1 MLACLLPSWQL
12 TSMLFYQ
19 QLSLFRYRL
28 GRWYTDFFLSSV
40 LQCLHYK
47 IFFFTKSPCAY
58 KAQVMD
64 SLWRTPKGWLLVL
77 RHIVCSISEKKLV
90 IGHPSY
96 LLKEMHRLWQLD
108 IVTFIKN
115 ILFYLCLLLNITVK
129 VFLFYSSG
137 DYELYSL
144 E

>member
-1 MLACLLPSWQL
+1 MIILPFCISYEAVSREYNTSFEKFHICLHV
-12 TSMLFYQ
+12 FYPHDSSPVCCFISSF
-19 QLSLFRYRL
+19 LCSGIDWEGDILI
-28 GRWYTDFFLSSV
+28 FFLSSV

-90 IGHPSY
+90 IGHPSK
-96 LLKEMHRLWQLD
+96 LVAIHVVLSVSR
-108 IVTFIKN
+108 
-115 ILFYLCLLLNITVK
+115 
-129 VFLFYSSG
+129 
-137 DYELYSL
+137 
-144 E
+144 